1 MEERSRFHT
10 LKQSWG
16 FECGCKRCQIDGTAL
31 NRSSKGSSG
40 GSRVG
45 LEGGLGL
52 EVEAF
57 DAKHLCKVCGIVM
70 VPDKKKKTTTPTK
83 KKNADVRSG
92 DGDRCGD
99 GISLPGNN
107 IEEAAADEER
117 ECACNCFNRLQ

>member
-1 MEERSRFHT
+1 M
-10 LKQSWG
+10 
-16 FECGCKRCQIDGTAL
+16 
-31 NRSSKGSSG
+31 
-40 GSRVG
+40 
-45 LEGGLGL
+45 

-99 GISLPGNN
+99 GISLPGNI